1 MFASV
6 SSVQS
11 KFQCSL
17 YTSDVFHFTTIIENY
32 NVCRF
37 FLFCLGVG
45 VGGAGVFFS
54 FFLFHRE
61 GGAVFFLDF

>member
-32 NVCRF
+32 NVCKFFFVFFWGGVF
-37 FLFCLGVG
+37 FLFSYFIGRGEQC
-45 VGGAGVFFS
+45 FF
-54 FFLFHRE
+54 
-61 GGAVFFLDF
+61 

>member
-17 YTSDVFHFTTIIENY
+17 YTSGVFHFTTIIENY
-32 NVCRF
+32 NVCKF
-37 FLFCLGVG
+37 FCFLGGVVG
-45 VGGAGVFFS
+45 VGCIFFCILIS
-54 FFLFHRE
+54 
-61 GGAVFFLDF
+61 

>member
-32 NVCRF
+32 NVCKFFFVFWGGWRGGVYF
-37 FLFCLGVG
+37 FLFSYFIGRG
-45 VGGAGVFFS
+45 EWWFF
-54 FFLFHRE
+54 
-61 GGAVFFLDF
+61 